1 MKKLLFGIIG
11 VTVMVVLL
19 VVPVSATTVTDPSGE
34 THLAT
39 YITVATATLNAF
51 IDDDGGD
58 VCQVRFEYYTGSGT
72 WTDNITPWVTGYH
85 TGDTV
90 TADISG
96 LTSGD
101 LYMCRAEIENS
112 TMVVYDGDSVAFS
125 AYAAP
130 SMPSTWFATP
140 DYTKFK
146 HAFFYGLY
154 NLAADGLKVPRNTFY
169 MLSTIFWCIGLA
181 IGTLVISKRLM
192 AAVIVLCGFMAMGAL
207 IRLLP
212 MFFVAFSVIA
222 ILGIIQ
228 MGHPVQ
234 GQE

>member
-11 VTVMVVLL
+11 VTAVVVLL
-19 VVPVSATTVTDPSGE
+19 VLPVSATTTDPSGE

-39 YITVATATLNAF
+39 YITATTATLNAF

-72 WTDNITPWVTGYH
+72 WTDNITSWVTGYH

-90 TADISG
+90 TADITG
-96 LTSGD
+96 LVSGD
-101 LYMCRAEIENS
+101 LYMDRVEIENS
-112 TMVVYDGDSVAFS
+112 TTVIYDGDSVAFS

-154 NLAADGLKVPRNTFY
+154 NLTADGLKVPRNTFY
-169 MLSTIFWCIGLA
+169 MLATIFWCIGLA
-181 IGTLVISKRLM
+181 IATLVISKRLM

-212 MFFVAFSVIA
+212 MFFVGFSVIA

>member
-1 MKKLLFGIIG
+1 MKKLLFGIIS
-11 VTVMVVLL
+11 TLVMAVLL
-19 VVPVSATTVTDPSGE
+19 VSPVSAVTVTDPVGE

-39 YITVATATLNAF
+39 YITATTATLNAF
-51 IDDDGGD
+51 LDDDGG
-58 VCQVRFEYYTGSGT
+58 VACQVRFQYYTGSGT
-72 WTDNITPWVTGYH
+72 WTDNTTAWVTGYV

-90 TADISG
+90 TADITG
-96 LTSGD
+96 LVDGN
-101 LYMCRAEIENS
+101 LYMYRAEFENS
-112 TMVVYDGDSVAFS
+112 TMVIVDGASVAFS

-154 NLAADGLKVPRNTFY
+154 NLTADGLKVPRNTFY
-169 MLSTIFWCIGLA
+169 MLATIFWCVALA
-181 IGTLVISKRLM
+181 IVTLWFSKRLM
-192 AAVIVLCGFMAMGAL
+192 AAVIVLCGLMAMGAL
-207 IRLLP
+207 VRLLP
-212 MFFVAFSVIA
+212 MFFVAFAIIA

-228 MGHPVQ
+228 VGHPVQ